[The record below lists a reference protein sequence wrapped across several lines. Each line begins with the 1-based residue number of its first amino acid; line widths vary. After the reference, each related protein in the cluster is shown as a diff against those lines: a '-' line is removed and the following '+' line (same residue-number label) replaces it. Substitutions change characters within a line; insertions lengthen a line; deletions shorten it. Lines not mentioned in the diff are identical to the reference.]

1 MNIFHQL
8 FKCLHYHHLN
18 VQKVGMM
25 CKDCMKKF
33 CESLGK
39 HAIKLINF
47 KKEKN
52 EVIKKEHLKPYEIAK
67 ICYICK
73 EKLED
78 KYVKYKKLRDRSHY
92 YGEYREIVHS
102 ICNLKYS
109 VLKKNSC
116 SYS

>member
-1 MNIFHQL
+1 
-8 FKCLHYHHLN
+8 
-18 VQKVGMM
+18 
-25 CKDCMKKF
+25 MKKF

>member
-1 MNIFHQL
+1 
-8 FKCLHYHHLN
+8 
-18 VQKVGMM
+18 MM

-52 EVIKKEHLKPYEIAK
+52 EVIKKEHLKSYEIAK

-78 KYVKYKKLRDRSHY
+78 KYVKYKKLRDRCHY
-92 YGEYREIVHS
+92 YGEYRDIVHS

-116 SYS
+116 RYS